1 MYIYMYSI
9 WYTLQMTVKN
19 TKVLTQQHKQNGRGD
34 KIRNIIKV
42 GKDEKMK
49 SNSYEEENSMY
60 EIVRNGFPIELWKA

>member
-1 MYIYMYSI
+1 
-9 WYTLQMTVKN
+9 MTVKN

-60 EIVRNGFPIELWKA
+60 EIVRNGFTIEL

>member
-1 MYIYMYSI
+1 
-9 WYTLQMTVKN
+9 MTVKN

-42 GKDEKMK
+42 GKDEKTK

-60 EIVRNGFPIELWKA
+60 EIVRNGFPIEL